1 MMYGGRSLMNWFTKI
16 KDSLT
21 KTRNQF
27 VGQVKNLLGKGELTP
42 ETWEELEETLIQ
54 ADTGV
59 PIAARFIEDMQR
71 RVKEEGVWERDRLM
85 AIFKDEMCQF
95 LARNGAGL
103 IKWAPAPPTV
113 MLIVGVN
120 GVGKTTSIAKM
131 AHFFKE
137 CGQKVLI
144 AAADTF
150 RAAAIDQLE
159 VWAGRA
165 GVDLVKH
172 KDGADPGAVV
182 FDAVQAAKARNID
195 LLLIDTAGRLHT
207 KFNLM
212 EELKKLFKILN
223 RELPGAPH
231 ETLLVLDSST
241 GQNAISQ
248 AKIFKEAVAVT
259 GLILTKLDGTAKG
272 GMVLGVQDA
281 LGIPVKFIGVGEGI
295 GDLREFEPATF
306 VDALF
311 AE

>member
-1 MMYGGRSLMNWFTKI
+1 MNWFAKI
-16 KDSLT
+16 KDSLA

-27 VGQVKNLLGKGELTP
+27 VGQVKNLLGKGELT
-42 ETWEELEETLIQ
+42 EATWEELEDALIQ

-71 RVKEEGVWERDRLM
+71 RVKDEGVWEKDRLM
-85 AIFKDEMCQF
+85 TIFKDEMRQF

-103 IKWAPAPPTV
+103 VKWAPFPPTV

-120 GVGKTTSIAKM
+120 GTGKTTSIAKM
-131 AHFFKE
+131 AHFFKG

-159 VWAGRA
+159 IWAERA

-172 KDGADPGAVV
+172 KEGADPGAVV

-195 LLLIDTAGRLHT
+195 LLLVDTAGRLHT

-212 EELKKLFKILN
+212 EELKKLYKILGK
-223 RELPGAPH
+223 ELPGAPH

-248 AKIFKEAVAVT
+248 AKIFKDAVSVT

-272 GMVLGVQDA
+272 GMVLGVQDT
-281 LGIPVKFIGVGEGI
+281 LGIPVKFIGVGEGLD
-295 GDLREFEPATF
+295 DLREFDPSTF

>member
-1 MMYGGRSLMNWFTKI
+1 MNWLTKI

-27 VGQVKNLLGKGELTP
+27 VGQVKNLLGKGELT
-42 ETWEELEETLIQ
+42 EATWEELEDALIQ

-59 PIAARFIEDMQR
+59 PIAARFVEDMQR
-71 RVKEEGVWERDRLM
+71 RVKDEGVWEKDRLM
-85 AIFKDEMCQF
+85 TIFKDEMRQF

-103 IKWAPAPPTV
+103 VKWAPFPPTV

-120 GVGKTTSIAKM
+120 GTGKTTSIAKM
-131 AHFFKE
+131 AHFFKG

-159 VWAGRA
+159 IWAGRA

-172 KDGADPGAVV
+172 KEGADPGAVV
-182 FDAVQAAKARNID
+182 FDAIQAAKARNID
-195 LLLIDTAGRLHT
+195 LLLVDTAGRLHT

-212 EELKKLFKILN
+212 EELKKLYKILGK
-223 RELPGAPH
+223 ELPGAPH

-248 AKIFKEAVAVT
+248 AKIFKDAVSVT

-272 GMVLGVQDA
+272 GMVLGVQDT
-281 LGIPVKFIGVGEGI
+281 LGIPVKFIGVGEGLE
-295 GDLREFEPATF
+295 DLREFDPSTF
-306 VDALF
+306 VEALF

>member
-1 MMYGGRSLMNWFTKI
+1 MNWFTKI

-27 VGQVKNLLGKGELTP
+27 VGQVKNLLGKGELT
-42 ETWEELEETLIQ
+42 EATWEELEDALIQ

-71 RVKEEGVWERDRLM
+71 RVKDEGVWEKDRLM
-85 AIFKDEMCQF
+85 TIFKDEMRQF

-103 IKWAPAPPTV
+103 VKWAPFPPTV

-120 GVGKTTSIAKM
+120 GTGKTTSIAKM
-131 AHFFKE
+131 AHFFKG

-159 VWAGRA
+159 IWAGRA

-172 KDGADPGAVV
+172 KEGADPGAVV

-195 LLLIDTAGRLHT
+195 LLLVDTAGRLHT

-212 EELKKLFKILN
+212 EELKKLYKILGK
-223 RELPGAPH
+223 ELPGAPH

-248 AKIFKEAVAVT
+248 AKIFKDAVSVT

-272 GMVLGVQDA
+272 GMVLGVQDT
-281 LGIPVKFIGVGEGI
+281 LGIPVKFIGVGEGLE
-295 GDLREFEPATF
+295 DLREFDPSTF